1 MATRPTGTG
10 AAATTSS
17 GAKPANERI
26 SPAAVYALVML
37 TAIYSLNFL
46 DRTVIT
52 ILIDPIKRDYHLSDA
67 VMGFISGFGF
77 VIFYS
82 ILAAPVA
89 RWADR
94 GNRRSII
101 TWGLVL
107 WSGMTALA
115 GVARNAFQ
123 LTLSRF
129 GVGVGEA
136 AGTAPSASM
145 ISDLFPGDKRST
157 AMSVYQLGP
166 VIGGFLGA
174 FVGGWVNHYY
184 GWHDAFLVSGIP
196 GLLVALLFRFT
207 VKEPQRGRSEAKK
220 VSTGQQNLRD
230 TMRFMLH
237 QRCYM
242 LLLIGFCF
250 TTFTQFGFGTWAAPF
265 LGRIHHLNT
274 KQIGTYIGT
283 IRSATGLVGTLA
295 GGYLSD
301 WAGRRDVR
309 WRIYV
314 SGICSI
320 LALPGV
326 LLFSFSHNLSLC
338 LLGLGIVSFMSPV
351 HVGPIVAVSHSV
363 VKVGMRA
370 FATSV
375 IYLISE
381 LLGLGFGPYLMGV
394 FNDHYRARLGVDVI
408 RYSTSTAAAT
418 TLIGGLLFIFA
429 AQYMVRDMERA
440 TADAPGA
447 DASDAD
453 VRETDV
459 RDADLR

>member
-1 MATRPTGTG
+1 VRIGPGGPPQVKTGTTDEANSGG
-10 AAATTSS
+10 AGKNFMAPGSASRVT
-17 GAKPANERI
+17 
-26 SPAAVYALVML
+26 AVYGLVML
-37 TAIYSLNFL
+37 TLIYSLNFL

-52 ILIDPIKRDYHLSDA
+52 ILIDPIKHDYHLSDK

-77 VIFYS
+77 VIMYS

-101 TWGLVL
+101 TWGLLL

-115 GVARNAFQ
+115 GVAQNAVQ

-145 ISDLFPGDKRST
+145 ISDLFRGEQRST

-174 FVGGWVNHYY
+174 FIGGWVNQHY
-184 GWHDAFLVSGIP
+184 GWHHAFLVAGIP
-196 GLLVALLFRFT
+196 GLIVALIFRLT
-207 VKEPQRGRSEAKK
+207 VKEPARGSSEQKR
-220 VSTGQQNLRD
+220 VNTGQQKFFETLE
-230 TMRFMLH
+230 FMWR

-242 LLLIGFCF
+242 LLLVGFCF
-250 TTFTQFGFGTWAAPF
+250 TTFTQFGFGTWTAPF

-274 KQIGTYIGT
+274 EQIGIDMGT
-283 IRSATGLVGTLA
+283 IRAIAGLVGTLG

-301 WAGRRDVR
+301 WAAAHWDIR
-309 WRIYV
+309 WKIYV
-314 SGICSI
+314 SGFCSI
-320 LALPGV
+320 LAFPGV
-326 LLFSFSHNLSLC
+326 LLFVFSPSLLWC
-338 LLGLGIVSFMSPV
+338 FVGLTIVSLMSPV
-351 HVGPIVAVSHSV
+351 HVGPIVAASHST

-370 FATSV
+370 FSTSV

-381 LLGLGFGPYLMGV
+381 VIGLGLGPYWIGV
-394 FNDHYRARLGVDVI
+394 FNDHYRGRFGVGVI
-408 RYSTSTAAAT
+408 RYSMSTAAVT
-418 TLIGGLLFIFA
+418 TFLGGTIFLIA
-429 AQYMVRDMERA
+429 AQFFRRDMTRA
-440 TADAPGA
+440 SAD
-447 DASDAD
+447 
-453 VRETDV
+453 
-459 RDADLR
+459 

>member
-1 MATRPTGTG
+1 MERMSGTDASAGVRLAGGVKRAGSPT
-10 AAATTSS
+10 A
-17 GAKPANERI
+17 I
-26 SPAAVYALVML
+26 YALAML
-37 TAIYSLNFL
+37 TLIYSLNFL

-52 ILIDPIKRDYHLSDA
+52 ILIDPIKHDYHLSDS

-115 GVARNAFQ
+115 GVAQNALQ

-129 GVGVGEA
+129 GVGIGEA
-136 AGTAPSASM
+136 AGTAPSSSM
-145 ISDLFPGDKRST
+145 ISDLFPGDRRSS
-157 AMSVYQLGP
+157 AMAIYQLGP

-174 FVGGWVNHYY
+174 FVGGWVNQYY
-184 GWHDAFLVSGIP
+184 GWHDAFLVAGVP
-196 GLLVALLFRFT
+196 GLAVALIFRLT

-220 VSTGQQNLRD
+220 VDTSQQNLRQ
-230 TMRFMLH
+230 TMRFLLD
-237 QRCYM
+237 QQCYV

-250 TTFTQFGFGTWAAPF
+250 TTFTQFGFGTWTAPF

-283 IRSATGLVGTLA
+283 LRTAGGLVGTLA
-295 GGYLSD
+295 GGYFSD
-301 WAGRRDVR
+301 WAGRKDVR

-314 SGICSI
+314 SAICSI

-326 LLFSFSHNLSLC
+326 LLFSFSHSLFLC
-338 LLGLGIVSFMSPV
+338 LVGMTIVSTMSPV
-351 HVGPIVAVSHSV
+351 HVGPIVGVAHSV

-381 LLGLGFGPYLMGV
+381 LLGLGVGPYLIGV
-394 FNDHYRARLGVDVI
+394 FNDHYRPRLGVDVI
-408 RYSTSTAAAT
+408 RYSTGTAALA
-418 TLIGGLLFIFA
+418 TLIGGLLFIA
-429 AQYMVRDMERA
+429 AARYMVRDMERA
-440 TADAPGA
+440 SAT
-447 DASDAD
+447 
-453 VRETDV
+453 
-459 RDADLR
+459 

>member
-1 MATRPTGTG
+1 MQAKSGTTDASNG
-10 AAATTSS
+10 AEIEKN
-17 GAKPANERI
+17 GARKNPLAQGSASRA
-26 SPAAVYALVML
+26 AAVYALVML
-37 TAIYSLNFL
+37 TVIYSLNFL

-52 ILIDPIKRDYHLSDA
+52 ILIDPIKHDYHLSDK

-77 VIFYS
+77 VIMYS

-101 TWGLVL
+101 TWGLVI

-115 GVARNAFQ
+115 GVARNAVQ

-129 GVGVGEA
+129 GVGIGEA

-145 ISDLFPGDKRST
+145 ISDLFRGEQRAT

-174 FVGGWVNHYY
+174 FIGGWVNQHY
-184 GWHDAFLVSGIP
+184 GWHHAFLVAGIP
-196 GLLVALLFRFT
+196 GLIVAVIFQFT
-207 VKEPQRGRSEAKK
+207 VKEPLRGISEEKQ
-220 VSTGQQNLRD
+220 VSTSQQKLFE
-230 TMRFMLH
+230 TFEFMWR

-250 TTFTQFGFGTWAAPF
+250 TTFTQFGFGTWTAPF

-274 KQIGTYIGT
+274 EQIGFAIGT
-283 IRSATGLVGTLA
+283 IRAIAGLVGTLG

-301 WAGRRDVR
+301 WAATHWDIR
-309 WRIYV
+309 WKIYV
-314 SGICSI
+314 SGFCSI
-320 LALPGV
+320 LAFPGV
-326 LLFSFSHNLSLC
+326 LLFAFSQSLFWC
-338 LLGLGIVSFMSPV
+338 YAGLAIVSLMSPV
-351 HVGPIVAVSHSV
+351 HVGPIVAATHST

-370 FATSV
+370 FSTSI

-381 LLGLGFGPYLMGV
+381 LIGLGLGPLLIGV
-394 FNDHYRARLGVDVI
+394 FNDHYRPRLGIAVN
-408 RYSTSTAAAT
+408 RYSMSTAAIT
-418 TLIGGLLFIFA
+418 TFIGGSIFLIA
-429 AQYMVRDMERA
+429 AQFFRRDITRA
-440 TADAPGA
+440 SVD
-447 DASDAD
+447 
-453 VRETDV
+453 
-459 RDADLR
+459 